1 MSLSNSANTASSAAI
16 ARPAGVV
23 RSKGF
28 GHRDESHTKML
39 EFLQELPAGPLPI
52 GPNDPTATRA
62 LRRSHGGAPHPA
74 TSPAVAVARRR
85 CRPLSLAGRW
95 SNPAGR
101 RIPAGRGSA
110 TGWSVDRWWTR
121 GRRCRL
127 GTFWSSQETS
137 IRGAPSGPNG
147 FTTYPPAVTHE
158 TGDAVEAPAPL

>member
-1 MSLSNSANTASSAAI
+1 MIADSACINSERSLGAKEGTMDWSEAADGFESLTGSYL
-16 ARPAGVV
+16 AALTRVPA
-23 RSKGF
+23 
-28 GHRDESHTKML
+28 
-39 EFLQELPAGPLPI
+39 ELPAGPLPI

-62 LRRSHGGAPHPA
+62 LRRSPGGAPHPA

-127 GTFWSSQETS
+127 GTFWL
-137 IRGAPSGPNG
+137 
-147 FTTYPPAVTHE
+147 V
-158 TGDAVEAPAPL
+158 